1 MKNLTD
7 NIIPDGIEDIDMEEA
22 EASLRELLSDS
33 AQDNSDYIMDN
44 TILLRVDNLSSIR
57 FDTDKFKDG
66 IDYMSELAGKITA
79 LVNVGITPSSALAY
93 LQEMELND
101 NLMRSNLEI
110 SKINADSNVKSA
122 VGSSVML
129 QKNMI

>member
-7 NIIPDGIEDIDMEEA
+7 NIIPEGIEDIDMEEA
-22 EASLRELLSDS
+22 GTSLREALCNS

-57 FDTDKFKDG
+57 FDTDRFKAG
-66 IDYMSELAGKITA
+66 IDSMSELAGKITA

-101 NLMRSNLEI
+101 SLMRSNLEI

-122 VGSSVML
+122 VGGSVML

>member
-7 NIIPDGIEDIDMEEA
+7 NIIPEGIEDIDMEEA
-22 EASLRELLSDS
+22 EISLREALCNS

-57 FDTDKFKDG
+57 FDTDRFKAG
-66 IDYMSELAGKITA
+66 IDSMSELAGKITA

-101 NLMRSNLEI
+101 SLMRSNLEI

-122 VGSSVML
+122 VGGSVML

>member
-7 NIIPDGIEDIDMEEA
+7 NIIPERIEDIDMEEA
-22 EASLRELLSDS
+22 GTSLREALCNS

-57 FDTDKFKDG
+57 FDTDRFKAG
-66 IDYMSELAGKITA
+66 IDSMSELAGKITA

-101 NLMRSNLEI
+101 SLMRSNLEI

-122 VGSSVML
+122 VGGSVML